1 MYFFIFQ
8 QYLNSCFD
16 DIEKFVARLQQA
28 AEAYKELENRKRER
42 QSHKKKND
50 SGKSTQLSSHSNK

>member
-1 MYFFIFQ
+1 MLHYLRSQFVTIIFQ
-8 QYLNSCFD
+8 QFLNCCFD

-50 SGKSTQLSSHSNK
+50 RG

>member
-1 MYFFIFQ
+1 MHSFIFQ
-8 QYLNSCFD
+8 QFLNCCFD

-42 QSHKKKND
+42 QSHKKKSD
-50 SGKSTQLSSHSNK
+50 RGKSLQS

>member
-8 QYLNSCFD
+8 QFLNCCFD

-50 SGKSTQLSSHSNK
+50 RGKSLHS